1 MLTYLI
7 ISLKQMIN
15 IISFLHHVKC
25 RQVIA
30 AYKPDHQNNC
40 SYSVGPVTYARQ
52 VSIGDKWKLHIRAK
66 SKRDCNI
73 TRNI

>member
-7 ISLKQMIN
+7 TSLKQMIN

-25 RQVIA
+25 GQVIA

-52 VSIGDKWKLHIRAK
+52 VSIADKWKLNLRAK
-66 SKRDCNI
+66 SKRYRNI
-73 TRNI
+73 THNI